1 MKKYLGFVVSAFL
14 GAVVAIFIFQAIS
27 DKDAKVNFP
36 AQAGESKLPVHLTS
50 QPVAYSPQVLLDFTE
65 AAGKT
70 INTVV
75 HIKTEYS
82 RQSGTN
88 NYFFDWRDF
97 FGYPDDGSGQEPSYA
112 AGSGVIISQDGYI
125 VTNNHVVENAD
136 AIQVVLND
144 KKTYKAQLIGKDPST
159 DLALIKIDAVGLPF
173 ITYGN
178 SDDLKVGEWVLAVG
192 NPFNLTSTVTA
203 GIVSAKARNIN
214 ILQSP
219 DGTSAIESYIQTD
232 AAVNRGNSGGALVNI
247 KGELVGINS
256 AIASG
261 TGYYA
266 GYSFA
271 IPSSIVKKVVS
282 DLLEYGEV
290 QRALM
295 GVQIRDIDSDLAN
308 QVGITKLNGVYVNGV
323 TNNGSAKEAGIE
335 SGDIIT
341 SIDNTPVNSSSELLA
356 IVGTKHPGDEVL
368 VTVNRNNNEKNFRL
382 VLRNIQG
389 NTGIIK
395 KEDVNIISMLGA
407 TFEPVTTNDKKKLS
421 LEYGLKIIDIKK
433 GKLSDAGIGDGFI
446 ITRIDRRP
454 MRTVDDLREVLSNV
468 SDGILIEGIYPNGMR
483 AYYGVGL

>member
-14 GAVVAIFIFQAIS
+14 GAVIAIFIFQAIS
-27 DKDAKVNFP
+27 VKDNKVNFS
-36 AQAGESKLPVHLTS
+36 QKAGESKLPVHLIS
-50 QPVAYSPQVLLDFTE
+50 QPVAYSPQVLPDFIE
-65 AAGKT
+65 AAGRT

-82 RQSGTN
+82 KQSGSN

-97 FGYPDDGSGQEPSYA
+97 FGYPDDGSNHEPSYA

-125 VTNNHVVENAD
+125 VTNNHVVEDAD

-159 DLALIKIDAVGLPF
+159 DLALIKIDASGLPF

-219 DGTSAIESYIQTD
+219 DGTSVIESYIQTD

-295 GVQIRDIDSDLAN
+295 GVQIRDIDSELAN

-368 VTVNRNNNEKNFRL
+368 VTINRNNNEKYFRL

-395 KEDVNIISMLGA
+395 KEDVNVISMLGA
-407 TFEPVTTNDKKKLS
+407 TFEPVTTNDKKKLN
-421 LEYGLKIIDIKK
+421 LEYGLKIIDIQK

-446 ITRIDRRP
+446 ITRIDRKP
-454 MRTVDDLREVLSNV
+454 MRTVDDLRKLLSNV